1 MRGVDPTQ
9 DIALSANVDQPV
21 DAGKW
26 GIAQAKMATSIA
38 TE

>member
-1 MRGVDPTQ
+1 M
-9 DIALSANVDQPV
+9 ALSANVDQAV

-26 GIAQAKMATSIA
+26 GIAQAKMATRIA

>member
-1 MRGVDPTQ
+1 M
-9 DIALSANVDQPV
+9 ALSAIVDQAV

-26 GIAQAKMATSIA
+26 GIAQAKMATRIA

>member
-1 MRGVDPTQ
+1 MRGLDATE
-9 DIALSANVDQPV
+9 DTGLSAEVDQAV

-26 GIAQAKMATSIA
+26 GIAQAKMATRIA